1 MISATP
7 QPGQPLDLQYISE
20 LAQSVI
26 DLNSAVTNKTY
37 SKSFI
42 KNKTDAT
49 PKIDRTSNIS
59 FYAAYIPIVNNKTI
73 QPGQI
78 ETFVHTFSSSFSQ
91 TPVVT
96 MTAVNNENSVIGQN
110 VSIVITSI
118 EPGKVSGLVKFNN
131 TITGDTSL
139 GVNLIAVGFQGPTVS

>member
-1 MISATP
+1 MISSTP

-26 DLNSAVTNKTY
+26 DLNKAVTNKTY
-37 SKSFI
+37 SKSYI
-42 KNKTDAT
+42 KNSGDTT

-59 FYAAYIPIVNNKTI
+59 FYAAYLQVVNNKNI
-73 QPGQI
+73 QSGQV
-78 ETFVHTFSSSFSQ
+78 ETFVHTFTNTFSQ

-96 MTAVNNENSVIGQN
+96 MTPVASNEISQN
-110 VSIVITSI
+110 VSVVITSV

-131 TITGDTSL
+131 TVTGSTSL
-139 GVNLIAVGFQGPTVS
+139 GINIIAVGFQGPTVS